1 MMSKDDFYFAW
12 SKLHG
17 DAKIAGI
24 VKGWLSISFS
34 TSKALA
40 RIRITPNAL
49 TILGLVFGV
58 LLYMNA
64 NAIWA
69 PLILVISLICD
80 GVDGSLAI
88 ITGKSS
94 KWGALLDSVVDR
106 LTEVFWILALYSL
119 GVDSKILIAVLI
131 LASAQEYLRAR
142 AGGVG
147 LTQVGVV
154 TVAERPVRASFVF
167 TALVAFNLNLEILN
181 QITFVWLILQAF
193 SFLTVAKFVAA
204 KLN

>member
-17 DAKIAGI
+17 DAKIVGI

-167 TALVAFNLNLEILN
+167 IALVAFNLNLEILN

>member
-1 MMSKDDFYFAW
+1 MMSKEEFYFAW

-94 KWGALLDSVVDR
+94 KWGGLLDSVVDR

-154 TVAERPVRASFVF
+154 TIAERPVRASFVF
-167 TALVAFNLNLEILN
+167 IALVAFNLNLEILN

>member
-58 LLYMNA
+58 LLYMKA

-154 TVAERPVRASFVF
+154 TVAERPVRASYVF
-167 TALVAFNLNLEILN
+167 IALVAFNLNLEILN
-181 QITFVWLILQAF
+181 QITFVWLILQAI

>member
-1 MMSKDDFYFAW
+1 MTKDEFFLAW

-17 DAKIAGI
+17 DAKVSGT
-24 VKGWLSISFS
+24 VKGWLSISF
-34 TSKALA
+34 TVSKALA
-40 RIRITPNAL
+40 KMRVTPNAL
-49 TILGLVFGV
+49 TILGLVFGI
-58 LLYMNA
+58 LLYMNS

-88 ITGKSS
+88 ITRQSS

-106 LTEVFWILALYSL
+106 LTEVFWVLALYSL
-119 GVDSKILIAVLI
+119 GVDSKILITVLI
-131 LASAQEYLRAR
+131 LASTQEYLRAR

-147 LTQVGVV
+147 LKQVGVV
-154 TVAERPVRASFVF
+154 TVAERPVRASFIF
-167 TALVAFNLNLEILN
+167 IALVAFNLNLEILN
-181 QITFVWLILQAF
+181 QITFVWLILQAI
-193 SFLTVAKFVAA
+193 SFLTVVRFTAA

>member
-1 MMSKDDFYFAW
+1 VTKNEFYLAW

-17 DAKIAGI
+17 DAKIVGI
-24 VKGWLSISFS
+24 VKGWLSISFP

-167 TALVAFNLNLEILN
+167 IALVAFNLNLEMLN
-181 QITFVWLILQAF
+181 QITFVWLILQAI

>member
-1 MMSKDDFYFAW
+1 MTKNEFYLAW

-24 VKGWLSISFS
+24 VKGWLSISFH

-40 RIRITPNAL
+40 RVRITPNAL

-58 LLYMNA
+58 LLYMKA

-94 KWGALLDSVVDR
+94 KWGGLLDSVVDR

-119 GVDSKILIAVLI
+119 GVDLKILITVLI

-147 LTQVGVV
+147 LTEVGVV
-154 TVAERPVRASFVF
+154 TIAERPVRASFVF
-167 TALVAFNLNLEILN
+167 IALVAFNLNLEILN
-181 QITFVWLILQAF
+181 QITFVWLILQAI

>member
-1 MMSKDDFYFAW
+1 MTKDEFFLAW

-17 DAKIAGI
+17 DAKVSGI
-24 VKGWLSISFS
+24 VKGWLSISF
-34 TSKALA
+34 TISKALA
-40 RIRITPNAL
+40 KMRVTPNAL
-49 TILGLVFGV
+49 TILGLVFGI
-58 LLYMNA
+58 LLYMNS

-88 ITGKSS
+88 ITRQSS

-106 LTEVFWILALYSL
+106 LTEVFWVLALYRL
-119 GVDSKILIAVLI
+119 GVDSKILITVLI
-131 LASAQEYLRAR
+131 LASTQEYLRAR

-147 LTQVGVV
+147 LKQVGVV
-154 TVAERPVRASFVF
+154 TVAERPVRASFIF
-167 TALVAFNLNLEILN
+167 IALVAFNLNLEILN
-181 QITFVWLILQAF
+181 QITFVWLILQAI
-193 SFLTVAKFVAA
+193 SFLTVVRFTAA

>member
-1 MMSKDDFYFAW
+1 MTKNEFYLAW

-24 VKGWLSISFS
+24 VKGWLSISFP

-49 TILGLVFGV
+49 TILGLMFGV

-167 TALVAFNLNLEILN
+167 VALVAFNLNLEILN
-181 QITFVWLILQAF
+181 QITFVWLILQAI

>member
-1 MMSKDDFYFAW
+1 MTKNEFFLAW

-17 DAKIAGI
+17 DAKVSGI
-24 VKGWLSISFS
+24 VKGWLSISF
-34 TSKALA
+34 TVSKALA
-40 RIRITPNAL
+40 KMRVTPNAL
-49 TILGLVFGV
+49 TILGLVFGI
-58 LLYMNA
+58 LLYMNS

-88 ITGKSS
+88 ITRQSS

-106 LTEVFWILALYSL
+106 LTEVFWVLALYSL
-119 GVDSKILIAVLI
+119 GVDSKILITVLI
-131 LASAQEYLRAR
+131 LASTQEYLRAR

-147 LTQVGVV
+147 LKQVGVV
-154 TVAERPVRASFVF
+154 TVAERPVRASFIF
-167 TALVAFNLNLEILN
+167 IALVAFNLNLEILN
-181 QITFVWLILQAF
+181 QITFVWLILQAI
-193 SFLTVAKFVAA
+193 SFLTVVRFTAA

>member
-1 MMSKDDFYFAW
+1 MTKNEFYLAW

-17 DAKIAGI
+17 DAKIVGI
-24 VKGWLSISFS
+24 VKGWLSISFP
-34 TSKALA
+34 TSKALI

-106 LTEVFWILALYSL
+106 LTEFFWILALYSL

-154 TVAERPVRASFVF
+154 TLAERPVRASFVF
-167 TALVAFNLNLEILN
+167 IALVAFNLNLEMLN
-181 QITFVWLILQAF
+181 QITFVWLILQAI

>member
-1 MMSKDDFYFAW
+1 MTKNEFYLAW

-24 VKGWLSISFS
+24 VKGWLSISFP
-34 TSKALA
+34 TSKALV

-167 TALVAFNLNLEILN
+167 IALVAFNLNLEILN
-181 QITFVWLILQAF
+181 QITFVWLILQAI

>member
-1 MMSKDDFYFAW
+1 MTKNEFYLAW

-24 VKGWLSISFS
+24 VKGWLSISFP

-167 TALVAFNLNLEILN
+167 VALVAFNLNLEILN
-181 QITFVWLILQAF
+181 QITFVWLILQAI

>member
-1 MMSKDDFYFAW
+1 MTKNEFYLAW

-24 VKGWLSISFS
+24 VKGWLSISFP
-34 TSKALA
+34 TSKALV

-58 LLYMNA
+58 LLYMNS
-64 NAIWA
+64 NALWA

-167 TALVAFNLNLEILN
+167 IALVAFNLNLEILN
-181 QITFVWLILQAF
+181 QITFVWLILQAI